1 MEHLSRA
8 ISLHT
13 TKYVSPLLH
22 GKVHAVGSFS
32 LVATSKLCSWKSL
45 FIILFCIREWVVYS
59 YDPYMFTVIYL
70 PARMDLP
77 IMKCIVVWLMQSCK
91 ENLQAKGRKKFHGL
105 TNPKMLSLPLR

>member
-1 MEHLSRA
+1 M
-8 ISLHT
+8 
-13 TKYVSPLLH
+13 
-22 GKVHAVGSFS
+22 GSFS

-77 IMKCIVVWLMQSCK
+77 NHEMYSGLVNAEHQRKFASEGTEKISWPDQS
-91 ENLQAKGRKKFHGL
+91 
-105 TNPKMLSLPLR
+105 